1 VEALGN
7 KFRDCPG
14 SIDVVPIIVGI
25 VAGIFAVG
33 LFILFAW
40 WILMQ
45 LAVWFHSSI
54 TSVSLLIYN
63 LHVCPGIQ
71 GVQGICERTGKRQ
84 LESGLI
90 SCGQCIVCVCV
101 ARASGSIRTVW
112 LNG

>member
-45 LAVWFHSSI
+45 LAAYREYKAFVKEQANASWNQT
-54 TSVSLLIYN
+54 TSPLYEPPSQKYMN
-63 LHVCPGIQ
+63 P
-71 GVQGICERTGKRQ
+71 TYKGK
-84 LESGLI
+84 
-90 SCGQCIVCVCV
+90 GQK
-101 ARASGSIRTVW
+101 A
-112 LNG
+112 